1 MPIKRRA
8 GKSRQF
14 DEYRACQ
21 LLAGPDATLLAGVG
35 YLTAARFE
43 LMTEADQAAALAD
56 MRADW
61 ERHGAELLAW
71 WNGDDEAF
79 RFRPWNFIIRDPAR
93 LPWAAE
99 QFGEPRET
107 IIGRK

>member
-1 MPIKRRA
+1 MMPIKRRT

-14 DEYRACQ
+14 DEAKACQ
-21 LLAGPDATLLAGVG
+21 LLAGMDVRLPGGG
-35 YLTAARFE
+35 YLALPR
-43 LMTEADQAAALAD
+43 AAALEE

-61 ERHGAELLAW
+61 AIHGGALLAW

-79 RFRPWNFIIRDPAR
+79 RFRPWNFIVRDPDR

-99 QFGEPRET
+99 QFGEPPT
-107 IIGRK
+107 QPKN